1 MRTEFHRQLHAL
13 NADLARMCESAGDA
27 IGCAT
32 LALLTVD
39 LDAAKGVLTELEIL
53 ARLRL
58 EVDRTALAVLA
69 RHAPVA
75 SYLRAVVGADHI
87 SSDADGGA
95 DSPLMAPASFVD
107 AIQPPSFPTKWLASS
122 PKWAVSP
129 SIWPR
134 TRPWS
139 SSRDT
144 RCRASRIRDDDEA
157 MNDIHHGDVAAVD
170 SR

>member
-27 IGCAT
+27 IRCAT

-87 SSDADGGA
+87 SSDADRRGG
-95 DSPLMAPASFVD
+95 
-107 AIQPPSFPTKWLASS
+107 LA
-122 PKWAVSP
+122 AHG
-129 SIWPR
+129 
-134 TRPWS
+134 
-139 SSRDT
+139 
-144 RCRASRIRDDDEA
+144 ARIVRRRYP
-157 MNDIHHGDVAAVD
+157 AAVLPHEVVG
-170 SR
+170 

>member
-27 IGCAT
+27 IRCAT

-39 LDAAKGVLTELEIL
+39 LDAAKGMLIELEIL

-75 SYLRAVVGADHI
+75 SYLRMSWAPTTSA
-87 SSDADGGA
+87 
-95 DSPLMAPASFVD
+95 LMQMEGRTRRSWRPASFVD

-122 PKWAVSP
+122 PKWAVSL

-134 TRPWS
+134 KRP
-139 SSRDT
+139 
-144 RCRASRIRDDDEA
+144 C
-157 MNDIHHGDVAAVD
+157 
-170 SR
+170 

>member
-13 NADLARMCESAGDA
+13 NADLARLCESAGDA

-75 SYLRAVVGADHI
+75 SYLRMPWAPTTSA
-87 SSDADGGA
+87 
-95 DSPLMAPASFVD
+95 LMQMEGRTRRSWLPASFVD
-107 AIQPPSFPTKWLASS
+107 AIQPPSFRTKWLASS

-134 TRPWS
+134 TRPW
-139 SSRDT
+139 
-144 RCRASRIRDDDEA
+144 
-157 MNDIHHGDVAAVD
+157 
-170 SR
+170 

>member
-1 MRTEFHRQLHAL
+1 VRTEFHRQLHAL
-13 NADLARMCESAGDA
+13 NADLARLCESAGDA

-75 SYLRAVVGADHI
+75 SYLRMSWAPTTSA
-87 SSDADGGA
+87 
-95 DSPLMAPASFVD
+95 LM
-107 AIQPPSFPTKWLASS
+107 QMEG
-122 PKWAVSP
+122 
-129 SIWPR
+129 R
-134 TRPWS
+134 TRRSWRPHRS
-139 SSRDT
+139 STLSSRRPSPRSGWLVLRNGQSRRRFGRGRGRGHPRGIPGAGQAGSAMTT
-144 RCRASRIRDDDEA
+144 RR
-157 MNDIHHGDVAAVD
+157 
-170 SR
+170 